1 MMEYI
6 VLTQPD
12 IDFVSNRAVICWSDV
27 GAVLYEPIPSFVVPH
42 FEGRERVQIQEKDIT
57 L

>member
-1 MMEYI
+1 MEYI

-12 IDFVSNRAVICWSDV
+12 IDFVNNRAVICWSDA
-27 GAVLYEPIPSFVVPH
+27 GTVLYEPIPSFMVPY
-42 FEGRERVQIQEKDIT
+42 FEGRERVQIQGEDIT